1 MKEPKWARQ
10 LLIDYGFALVAVAV
24 AFVVSLLC
32 PTLFETYPFL
42 LFFGAVML
50 VAWYAGFGPGLLAS
64 LLSILL
70 VNRFF
75 LYRIESTAIEQVD
88 FLRFLFFAIV
98 VTILGLVHRRNE
110 QTMKAVQQSHDQLEL
125 YVRDMANGV
134 LVQDQHGKM
143 IYANHEAAR
152 LMGYASS
159 DVVLS
164 TPPEEIV
171 SRFEFFDELGEP
183 FPLGSLPPRLALLG
197 MRYPEAVLR
206 YRVKHTGEERW
217 AYIKARPI
225 FDDKGNVQ
233 QAVSLL
239 LDITELKRTQQ
250 ALTKQREQL
259 RVTLRSIGDAVIA
272 TDADGHV
279 TFINPVAMSLTGWT
293 EQDALAQPIQ
303 NVFQAVREDTRESV
317 ESPIARAL
325 NDGGVAKLDVD
336 TLLVARNGAEHPIA
350 DSAAPSRDID
360 DRVVGAVL
368 VFRDITERR
377 ESEARLHER
386 IRQQEVVAQL
396 GLRALTENDLTVL
409 MQMAVEQLAQ
419 TLHIQ
424 YAKVLEL
431 LPGENELLL
440 RAGMGWKEGLV
451 GTAMIEAGRDSQAG
465 YALLSSE
472 PVIVSDLR
480 TETRF
485 HASSLFTQHNIISGM
500 TVSIEGEAAP
510 WGALGVHSAELR
522 AFTRNDIHF
531 LQSVANLLASS
542 ISRARAQQAER
553 EQRIFAEALR
563 DTAEALSSTLDLA
576 QVLDRILE
584 NVERVMPHDAADIML
599 VEDDVAHVVR
609 YRGYDEY
616 DIADMV
622 LKLQLVVSSTPTLS
636 EMSRTGQ
643 PVVVPDTA
651 EYSGWVRIPKMEWL
665 RSYISVPLMSEGRV
679 SGFLNL
685 SSVTPGYF
693 SARHAERLKPFAA
706 QATIAIRNAQLFY
719 AARRGKGS
727 QTIQ

>member
-1 MKEPKWARQ
+1 MKERGWARQ
-10 LLIDYGFALVAVAV
+10 LWIDYGFALVAVTV
-24 AFVVSLLC
+24 ALVVSLIF
-32 PTLFETYPFL
+32 PTLFETYPFI

-50 VAWYAGFGPGLLAS
+50 VTWYAGFGPGLLAS

-75 LYRIESTAIEQVD
+75 LYRVESTNIEQVD
-88 FLRFLFFAIV
+88 LLRFLFFGIV
-98 VTILGLVHRRNE
+98 VTILGLVHRRND

-125 YVRDMANGV
+125 YLRDMANGV

-152 LMGYASS
+152 LMGFASS

-164 TPPEEIV
+164 TPPEEILA
-171 SRFEFFDELGEP
+171 RFDFFDELGEP

-206 YRVKHTGEERW
+206 YRVKRTGEERW

-233 QAVSLL
+233 QAVSLV
-239 LDITELKRTQQ
+239 LDITELKHTQQ

-279 TFINPVAMSLTGWT
+279 TFINPVAMSLTGWS

-303 NVFQAVREDTRESV
+303 NVFHAIREDTRESI
-317 ESPIARAL
+317 ESPVTRAL
-325 NDGGVAKLDVD
+325 HDGGVARLDID
-336 TLLVARNGAEHPIA
+336 TLLVSRNGAEHPIA
-350 DSAAPSRDID
+350 DSAAPIHDID

-386 IRQQEVVAQL
+386 IRQQEVVALL
-396 GLRALTENDLTVL
+396 GLRALTETDLTVL
-409 MQMAVEQLAQ
+409 MQTAVEQVAQ

-431 LPGENELLL
+431 MPDGNEFLL
-440 RAGMGWKEGLV
+440 RAGVGWKDGLV
-451 GTAMIEAGRDSQAG
+451 GTTIVEGGRDSQAG

-472 PVIVSDLR
+472 PVIVTDLR

-500 TVSIEGEAAP
+500 TVSIEGEGAA
-510 WGALGVHSAELR
+510 WGALGVHSAEVR
-522 AFTRNDIHF
+522 VFTRNDIHF

-576 QVLDRILE
+576 QVLDRILG

-599 VEDDVAHVVR
+599 VEGDVAHVVR

-616 DIADMV
+616 DMADMV
-622 LKLQLVVSSTPTLS
+622 LKLKFTINSTPTLS

-643 PVVVPDTA
+643 PLVVPDTSA
-651 EYSGWVRIPKMEWL
+651 YSDWVQIPRMEWL
-665 RSYISVPLMSEGRV
+665 RSYISVPLITEGRV

-693 SARHAERLKPFAA
+693 TDRHAERLKPFAA
-706 QATIAIRNAQLFY
+706 QATIAIRNAQLFD
-719 AARRGKGS
+719 AARRGKRGES
-727 QTIQ
+727 IH